1 MSLFGTVERFG
12 GGDDSWLGS
21 RHAVENAES
30 GTLNA
35 DAFDVDNDIVA
46 SGYPVQPDGDGLYE
60 PFSGGPGLRFAIG
73 DHSIAEGNKTVA
85 LLWHGRIKPD
95 NLPVDEF
102 DAPAGTQFTFVGVN
116 PTSGGGDNGN
126 GEGGDE

>member
-35 DAFDVDNDIVA
+35 DAFDVEDDVVPSGTPVA
-46 SGYPVQPDGDGLYE
+46 VDGDLLV
-60 PFSGGPGLRFAIG
+60 PFTGAVSGEGDDAVAQVLRGFVIG
-73 DHSIAEGNKTVA
+73 DHSIAEGDKSVPV
-85 LLWHGRIKPD
+85 LWHGRVIVE
-95 NLPVDEF
+95 NLPVDITV
-102 DAPAGTQFTFVGVN
+102 PAGPTAFTFA
-116 PTSGGGDNGN
+116 
-126 GEGGDE
+126 